1 MEALP
6 ARRGAGFT
14 PPRAPVYAP
23 AREEYR
29 MLHSSQVPVG
39 ESALLVVDAQDS
51 FKVAPRWERRSN
63 RAFESNVQTLID
75 AYRRAGPPATFFLPP
90 PTDGGLPP
98 PTPPLPP

>member
-75 AYRRAGPPATFFLPP
+75 AYRRAGPPVIFLLH
-90 PTDGGLPP
+90 THAGDALPDH
-98 PTPPLPP
+98 TPQFQ